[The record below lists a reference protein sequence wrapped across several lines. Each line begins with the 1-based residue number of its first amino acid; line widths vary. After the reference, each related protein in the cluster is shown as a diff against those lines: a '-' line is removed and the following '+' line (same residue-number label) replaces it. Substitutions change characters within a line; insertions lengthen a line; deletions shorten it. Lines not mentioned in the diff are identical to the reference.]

1 MKLKNSAGI
10 VRTNRN
16 ELLLILLILK
26 EFYSK
31 LYRSR
36 QERQGEPK
44 EIKITSGVINQ
55 GSKDMFHITIEEI
68 QNKYKNKMKNNKA
81 TGEDEVAIGGIKL
94 GGDNYGGQKIL
105 GVNFC

>member
-16 ELLLILLILK
+16 ELLLILLIVK

-44 EIKITSGVINQ
+44 EIKGTSGVIN
-55 GSKDMFHITIEEI
+55 
-68 QNKYKNKMKNNKA
+68 
-81 TGEDEVAIGGIKL
+81 
-94 GGDNYGGQKIL
+94 
-105 GVNFC
+105 